1 MSASNSIVVS
11 RIESAAEVLRC
22 PKKDLTAY
30 LERNGITETDV
41 GLKLLNAS
49 TTTFDDLKDI
59 IWDLGPSAI
68 AVKAAVSILKGSED
82 NVPVLKID
90 KDPGASEPYSYDP
103 AASGSYN
110 FTIPTV
116 FHNGSENTVTAT
128 AGATSANITVSPS
141 STEAFVRYLRDSR
154 PIQQLKDRELLELYI
169 AERDYEVEQE
179 LHRRARYQHF
189 IILQNGKHEPG
200 KEVIDVEAS
209 MDLLRSS
216 RRRTNPAMIPMG
228 DTVVP
233 VYRITELN
241 PEGRLVELC
250 PICGD
255 ILYKG
260 YCEKCELNFQGVG
273 DHERAYARL
282 VVDSGKFKK
291 DSHSDR
297 LALWRSASKGIK
309 DMRKTW
315 PSIQKVFDERKLT
328 GDLPKLRVMENRPSS
343 QVADPFHVAGNRTY

>member
-1 MSASNSIVVS
+1 MSATSLNSTVVS
-11 RIESAAEVLRC
+11 RIKSAAELLGC
-22 PKKDLTAY
+22 SQEDLTQR
-30 LERNGITETDV
+30 LEKYGIKETDV
-41 GLKLLNAS
+41 GLRLLNAS
-49 TTTFDDLKDI
+49 TTTREDLMGAI
-59 IWDLGPSAI
+59 STLGSTI
-68 AVKAAVSILKGSED
+68 AVKAAADILKGSED
-82 NVPVLKID
+82 KNL
-90 KDPGASEPYSYDP
+90 GFYSY
-103 AASGSYN
+103 SV
-110 FTIPTV
+110 PTV
-116 FHNGSENTVTAT
+116 FLNGSEGTGTVTG
-128 AGATSANITVSPS
+128 GATSANISVSQPN
-141 STEAFVRYLRDSR
+141 TDAFVKYLRDSR

-209 MDLLRSS
+209 MDLLKSS

-297 LALWRSASKGIK
+297 LALWRSASKGIE

-315 PSIQKVFDERKLT
+315 PSIQKVFEERKLT